1 MLGSSQK
8 LLQAGVSNPV
18 IESGSL
24 VLFGLLSDINYKGKG
39 VVRVNT
45 RYKMYLA

>member
-18 IESGSL
+18 IESGSSVSVAFFL
-24 VLFGLLSDINYKGKG
+24 MCNYKGKG

-45 RYKMYLA
+45 RYRMHLA